1 MAERNNDMELLYT
14 VRINPNRFPKL
25 SECTKETMMPLIT
38 IENTSSMIE
47 LVIESNEPDN
57 VLESEYQEPTYVVY
71 VTIDGETVDR
81 LVHPYDF
88 ENMIKK
94 EMIDVLTELF
104 TEMCI

>member
-25 SECTKETMMPLIT
+25 SEYTKETVMPLIT
-38 IENTSSMIE
+38 IENTSNMIE

-57 VLESEYQEPTYVVY
+57 VLEPEYQESTYVVY
-71 VTIDGETVDR
+71 VTINGETVDR

-88 ENMIKK
+88 EDMDIK
-94 EMIDVLTELF
+94 EMVGVLSKIF
-104 TEMCI
+104 TEMFI